1 MNDDMLPEN
10 IQGCLVYAARY
21 AHNRHTGAA
30 LQIIKT
36 IKSCWHQLSARTQKD
51 LIEESYEATTN
62 LDDWRA
68 FWSFTT
74 QQIPKK
80 HDIARDII
88 ARDMASYLWE
98 DSRLRDGLFTPKEF
112 KDIVASQ
119 INAYLK
125 TYPKAITAIT
135 NRQHL

>member
-21 AHNRHTGAA
+21 AHNRQTGAA
-30 LQIIKT
+30 LQVVNA
-36 IKSCWHQLSARTQKD
+36 IKSCWHQLSARTQID

-74 QQIPKK
+74 HQIPKK
-80 HDIARDII
+80 HDIARDI
-88 ARDMASYLWE
+88 ACYLWE
-98 DSRLRDGLFTPKEF
+98 DSRLRHGQFTPTEF
-112 KDIVASQ
+112 KDIVASH
-119 INAYLK
+119 IDYYLK
-125 TYPKAITAIT
+125 TYPKAIPAT
-135 NRQHL
+135 NPHHL